1 MERALR
7 RRTEERRTDAELP
20 PLHAEAPG
28 TGEDSPQSQA
38 VQAVVVHW
46 GAYVEA
52 MAVGGMTV
60 ADVRRLLLRPHNI
73 PPQARTFVNGDEV
86 DGTRRLAPGDTLEFS
101 REAGEKGACHA
112 RR

>member
-7 RRTEERRTDAELP
+7 RRVEQRRTGDTELP

-28 TGEDSPQSQA
+28 AGEGVPAETEQT
-38 VQAVVVHW
+38 VNVHW
-46 GAYVEA
+46 GAFVDT

-60 ADVRRLLLRPHNI
+60 ADVRRLLHRPHNI
-73 PPQARTFVNGDEV
+73 PPHARAFVNGDEV

-101 REAGEKGACHA
+101 REAGEKGANHA
-112 RR
+112 CG

>member
-7 RRTEERRTDAELP
+7 RRMEERRTDTELP
-20 PLHAEAPG
+20 PLHAEVPG
-28 TGEDSPQSQA
+28 AGEESPEPQT
-38 VQAVVVHW
+38 VVVHW

-60 ADVRRLLLRPHNI
+60 ADVRRLLHRAHNI
-73 PPQARTFVNGDEV
+73 PPQARAFINGDEV

-101 REAGEKGACHA
+101 REAGEKGARHA
-112 RR
+112 CG